1 MRLLANGFTTAA
13 TTFAGT
19 TAGAQQGF
27 STHADYTAAGVAGSK
42 GMTIKKI
49 VAFAGG
55 TTAAA
60 GSSGLLKFRYGRS
73 SDAIISTMILMAPA
87 ANDALT
93 SVTVGGGQNIVL
105 DGLNIDAGWFD
116 AETMIIS
123 AGVGIFV
130 FGD

>member
-1 MRLLANGFTTAA
+1 MRLLGNGFTTAA

-19 TAGAQQGF
+19 TAGAQEAF
-27 STHADYTAAGVAGSK
+27 SGGSVVGSK
-42 GMTIKKI
+42 GMIIRKI

-60 GSSGLLKFRYGRS
+60 GSSGLIKFRYGQS
-73 SDAIISTMILMAPA
+73 SGSVVSTLIILASAH
-87 ANDALT
+87 NDALT
-93 SVTVGGGQNIVL
+93 SVTAGGAQSIVL
-105 DGLNIDAGWFD
+105 DGLNIDASWFD
-116 AETMIIS
+116 ADATVIS

>member
-19 TAGAQQGF
+19 TAGTQEVFTGG
-27 STHADYTAAGVAGSK
+27 AAVGSK

-60 GSSGLLKFRYGRS
+60 GSSGLIKFRYGRS
-73 SDAIISTMILMAPA
+73 SDAIVSTLILLAPA

-93 SVTVGGGQNIVL
+93 SVTVGGAQNIVL
-105 DGLNIDAGWFD
+105 DGLNIDANWFD
-116 AETMIIS
+116 ADATIIS

>member
-1 MRLLANGFTTAA
+1 MRLLANGFTTGA
-13 TTFAGT
+13 TTFLGT
-19 TAGAQQGF
+19 TAGAQEQGF
-27 STHADYTAAGVAGSK
+27 TAVAGSK
-42 GMTIKKI
+42 GMKIKKI

>member
-19 TAGAQQGF
+19 TAGTQEAFTGGSALGGKGF
-27 STHADYTAAGVAGSK
+27 V
-42 GMTIKKI
+42 IKKI

-60 GSSGLLKFRYGRS
+60 GSSGLIKFRYGAT
-73 SDAIISTMILMAPA
+73 SDAVISTLIILASEH
-87 ANDALT
+87 NDAIT
-93 SVTVGGGQNIVL
+93 SAVGAGSQNIVL
-105 DGLNIDAGWFD
+105 DGLNISASWFD
-116 AETMIIS
+116 FDATVLS
-123 AGVGIFV
+123 AGVGVFV